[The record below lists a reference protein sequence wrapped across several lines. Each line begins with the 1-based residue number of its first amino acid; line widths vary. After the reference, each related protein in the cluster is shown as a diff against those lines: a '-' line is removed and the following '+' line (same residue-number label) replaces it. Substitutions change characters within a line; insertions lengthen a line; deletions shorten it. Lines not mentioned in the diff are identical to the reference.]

1 MTIRDTV
8 ADMADAL
15 ALPPEATGAL
25 AKVTLYGRRQAVV
38 EHHAGLLG
46 YSTDC
51 VEVAL
56 VRDRL
61 RVLGGELTLRAM
73 DSETLL
79 VTGQI
84 TAVEYG

>member
-1 MTIRDTV
+1 MKIRDTV
-8 ADMADAL
+8 ADLSDAFF
-15 ALPPEATGAL
+15 LPPETLSAA

-38 EHHAGLLG
+38 EHHTGLLG
-46 YSTDC
+46 DTADS
-51 VEVAL
+51 VEVGL
-56 VRDRL
+56 SHDRL
-61 RVLGGELTLRAM
+61 RILGSALTLRAM